1 MKKLRKKLNKKINS
15 DSTSHL
21 DSESSVLE
29 IKNKRRNN
37 CDTCQVI
44 NFN

>member
-21 DSESSVLE
+21 DSESSVIE

-37 CDTCQVI
+37 IKIFQKS
-44 NFN
+44 NK